1 MMTGLLDMPWWG
13 IVAYTLLV
21 THLTII
27 GVTIYLHRCQAHRA
41 LDLHPVVSHVLRL
54 WLWLST
60 GMETAQWVA
69 VHRKHHAKVETA
81 DDPHSPQVYGIRKV
95 MLEGAELYRGAARDP
110 ELVAKFSH
118 GCPDDWLERNVYTRH
133 SGKGIYVMMLIN
145 VLLLGPIGLTVW
157 AIQMAWIPIMAA
169 GIINGVGHYAGY
181 RKFETADTS
190 TNIVPWG
197 VLIGGEELH
206 NNHHAFASSA
216 RFSVQWYEFDVGW
229 LYIRILSA
237 LGLARVKKL
246 APRMVEVP
254 GKGEPDADTV
264 SAVLANR
271 FQVMGQ
277 YARSVLLQVYREEV
291 ARLDGRKQHLL
302 RRAKA
307 LLGRE
312 ESMLSADARERL
324 DTALRQ
330 SDTLAR
336 AYDFRQR
343 LKAIW
348 HERSASHERLVQAL
362 REWCEEAEASGIAS
376 LQEFARRLP
385 RYSMATA

>member
-1 MMTGLLDMPWWG
+1 MPWWG
-13 IVAYTLLV
+13 YVAYALIV
-21 THLTII
+21 THITII
-27 GVTIYLHRCQAHRA
+27 GVTVYLHRCQAHRA
-41 LDLHPVVSHVLRL
+41 LDLHPAVSHALRF

-69 VHRKHHAKVETA
+69 VHRKHHARVETA
-81 DDPHSPQVYGIRKV
+81 EDPHSPQVHGIRKV
-95 MLEGAELYRGAARDP
+95 LLEGAELYRGAARDP

-118 GCPDDWLERNVYTRH
+118 GCPDDWLERNVYIRH
-133 SGKGIYVMMLIN
+133 SDKGVYLMMLIN
-145 VLLLGPIGLTVW
+145 LVLLGPIGLTVW
-157 AIQMAWIPIMAA
+157 ALQMAWIPIMAA
-169 GIINGVGHYAGY
+169 GVINGIGHYAGY
-181 RKFETADTS
+181 RKFETADAS

-216 RFSVQWYEFDVGW
+216 RFSVQWFEFDVGW

-264 SAVLANR
+264 AAVLANR

-277 YARSVLLQVYREEV
+277 YARMVLLREYREEM
-291 ARLDGRKQHLL
+291 ARLDGHKQSLL

-324 DTALRQ
+324 AVALRQ
-330 SDTLAR
+330 TDTLAV

-348 HERSASHERLVQAL
+348 NERSASQERLVQAL
-362 REWCEEAEASGIAS
+362 RDWCEEAEASGIAS

-385 RYSMATA
+385 GYSMATA